1 MKIKL
6 LLAVYIFYSLCYKV
20 SAQAYM
26 HEAAEDSDGSPLDGI
41 IGLLLFIGL
50 GVLIEKLWGGEK

>member
-6 LLAVYIFYSLCYKV
+6 LLVAYIFQSLCCKV
-20 SAQAYM
+20 FAQASYM
-26 HEAAEDSDGSPLDGI
+26 HEAAEDSDGSPIDGI

-50 GVLIEKLWGGEK
+50 GVLIDKLRGEK